1 LISVKSIQLEEE
13 WRKKTKKEDERERK
27 ISDRAAERKEE

>member
-1 LISVKSIQLEEE
+1 LVNGEEEE